1 MPGLPGPMQFL
12 ITFAADCFVN
22 DVHGNRDTFFN
33 LFFLNSRW
41 DGAFGRSRLA
51 FFVFLNHCGSYL
63 NALKDGE
70 CVEHV
75 TDARRLFLF

>member
-22 DVHGNRDTFFN
+22 DVRGNRDTFFN

-51 FFVFLNHCGSYL
+51 FS
-63 NALKDGE
+63 
-70 CVEHV
+70 
-75 TDARRLFLF
+75 